1 MEPPIRILQVVGG
14 LDPGGTET
22 WLLHVLRHIDR
33 SRFKMDFL
41 VHTYGAG
48 RVCRRSRRAGCR
60 VIPCLGVAQPW
71 RYARNLHRIF
81 HQYGPWDVVHSHV
94 NHFSGFVLRQ
104 AAQAGVPLRIAH
116 SHSDNTLGEAGAGF
130 MRRRYLALMKQWL
143 ARFATV
149 RLAVSHLAGQTLFDP
164 FDASGESWQ
173 TLYAAIDLAP
183 FRSPADPRA
192 ARAAVGLPG
201 DAFVL
206 GHVGR
211 FAAENHAFLVQ
222 VAAEV
227 ARREPRTHLLLI
239 GDGPLRPAIMQ
250 QVADAGLGRSG
261 SCLPGCAPMCRACCG
276 RWMSWS
282 CPRRSRAYPWSGWKP
297 RPPVSRG
304 WPRIWCPSK
313 VWWFP
318 ALVQRLPL
326 HLPAAAWAEA
336 LLAARASISQPE
348 ALALLEHSPF
358 NIRVSVAA
366 LERIYADARTMREAR
381 TGYARA

>member
-1 MEPPIRILQVVGG
+1 M
-14 LDPGGTET
+14 
-22 WLLHVLRHIDR
+22 
-33 SRFKMDFL
+33 
-41 VHTYGAG
+41 
-48 RVCRRSRRAGCR
+48 
-60 VIPCLGVAQPW
+60 
-71 RYARNLHRIF
+71 HRIF

-149 RLAVSHLAGQTLFDP
+149 RLAVSHHAGQTLFDP

-211 FAAENHAFLVQ
+211 FAAEKNHAFLVQ

-250 QVADAGLGRSG
+250 QVADAGLAERVVFAGLRADVP
-261 SCLPGCAPMCRACCG
+261 CLLRAMDVLVLPSTFEG
-276 RWMSWS
+276 LSLVGLE
-282 CPRRSRAYPWSGWKP
+282 AQAAGVPWVASDIV
-297 RPPVSRG
+297 PVES
-304 WPRIWCPSK
+304 
-313 VWWFP
+313 VVVP

-366 LERIYADARTMREAR
+366 LERIYPRARTTREAR
-381 TGYARA
+381 TGYARV

>member
-1 MEPPIRILQVVGG
+1 M
-14 LDPGGTET
+14 
-22 WLLHVLRHIDR
+22 
-33 SRFKMDFL
+33 
-41 VHTYGAG
+41 
-48 RVCRRSRRAGCR
+48 
-60 VIPCLGVAQPW
+60 
-71 RYARNLHRIF
+71 
-81 HQYGPWDVVHSHV
+81 
-94 NHFSGFVLRQ
+94 
-104 AAQAGVPLRIAH
+104 
-116 SHSDNTLGEAGAGF
+116 
-130 MRRRYLALMKQWL
+130 
-143 ARFATV
+143 
-149 RLAVSHLAGQTLFDP
+149 FDP

-211 FAAENHAFLVQ
+211 FAAEKNHAFLVQ

-250 QVADAGLGRSG
+250 QVADAGLAERVVFAGLRADVP
-261 SCLPGCAPMCRACCG
+261 CLLRAMDVLVLPSTFEG
-276 RWMSWS
+276 LSLVGLE
-282 CPRRSRAYPWSGWKP
+282 AQAAGVPWVASDIV
-297 RPPVSRG
+297 PVES
-304 WPRIWCPSK
+304 
-313 VWWFP
+313 VVVP

-366 LERIYADARTMREAR
+366 LERIYADARTTREAR